1 MTNKIDI
8 AKLNHD
14 PRLVDLIKITDQ
26 KILAIWALDCAK
38 KHLYLLEDKY
48 SDEHRPRVALNILK
62 QWIDGDIKMWDARK
76 FTYPALACARELE
89 TNDKVACQIARA
101 CSHALATCH
110 VKTHSEG
117 SAMYV
122 ISALYYLNKDGSDV
136 EVILNTERDWQIE
149 HLKELIKNMT

>member
-1 MTNKIDI
+1 MMDLT
-8 AKLNHD
+8 KLRHD
-14 PRLVDLIKITDQ
+14 PRLVEIIKISDQ
-26 KILAIWALDCAK
+26 KILAVWAIECVERYM
-38 KHLYLLEDKY
+38 HLLEDNY
-48 SDEHRPRVALNILK
+48 PNEHRPRVALNILK

-122 ISALYYLNKDGSDV
+122 ISALYHLNKDNRNV
-136 EVILNTERDWQIE
+136 EVILNAERDWQIE